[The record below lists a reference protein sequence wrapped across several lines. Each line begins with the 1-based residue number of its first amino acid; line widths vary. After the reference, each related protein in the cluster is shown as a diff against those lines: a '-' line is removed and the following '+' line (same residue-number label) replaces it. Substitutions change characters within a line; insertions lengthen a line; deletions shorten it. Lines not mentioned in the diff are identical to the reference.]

1 MMVDLAKHRIQGP
14 QDSFYIPDFVTQA
27 EEEYLVRKITES
39 PRHKWKYLANRR
51 LQLLGGEITSKNT
64 LFPQEMPPFIKAY
77 PNIIE
82 RLQSTGAFRSSPHGL
97 PNHVILNEYLPGQG
111 IMPHEDGPSYHPV
124 VATIS
129 LGSHAV
135 FHYYNYKSED
145 ALATSESSNQSSEA
159 GRVVNPVPI
168 LSVLLEPRSVIITT
182 SSLYTSHL
190 HGIQELHEDIIVPT
204 SAEDG
209 QIPLVAGLDV
219 PIANWHMLTGEN
231 ERRIVQDGGTL
242 RRGTRYSLTCRDVEK
257 VAGGTTF
264 LRP

>member
-1 MMVDLAKHRIQGP
+1 MVRLYP
-14 QDSFYIPDFVTQA
+14 
-27 EEEYLVRKITES
+27 LVFKFPFS
-39 PRHKWKYLANRR
+39 D
-51 LQLLGGEITSKNT
+51 EIFK
-64 LFPQEMPPFIKAY
+64 
-77 PNIIE
+77 
-82 RLQSTGAFRSSPHGL
+82 
-97 PNHVILNEYLPGQG
+97 
-111 IMPHEDGPSYHPV
+111 PHEDGPSYHPV

-145 ALATSESSNQSSEA
+145 PLAASESTNQSSDT

-190 HGIQELHEDIIVPT
+190 HGIQELHEDVIAPT
-204 SAEDG
+204 SAADTR
-209 QIPLVAGLDV
+209 IPLVVGLDV
-219 PIANWHMLTGEN
+219 PIANWQMLTGEN
-231 ERRIVQDGGTL
+231 ERRIVRDGGTL

>member
-1 MMVDLAKHRIQGP
+1 MKCCGVH
-14 QDSFYIPDFVTQA
+14 S
-27 EEEYLVRKITES
+27 
-39 PRHKWKYLANRR
+39 
-51 LQLLGGEITSKNT
+51 
-64 LFPQEMPPFIKAY
+64 
-77 PNIIE
+77 PNIIG

-97 PNHVILNEYLPGQG
+97 PNHVILNEVRAARYVLSFNNITISTCQGKGSWSDSYLFVFSFPFSDE
-111 IMPHEDGPSYHPV
+111 ILPTFKPHEDGPSYHPV

-145 ALATSESSNQSSEA
+145 ALARSESENQSSDA

-190 HGIQELHEDIIVPT
+190 HGIQELHEDTIVPT
-204 SAEDG
+204 SAGDG
-209 QIPLVAGLDV
+209 QILVAGLDV

-242 RRGTRYSLTCRDVEK
+242 QRGTRYSLTCRDVER
-257 VAGGTTF
+257 VAGRTTF